1 VHSQRSRGRRF
12 ALDRSPSA
20 VSIVNVHGRLPT
32 VDYIRGMVRAIAA
45 ISFCYDLS
53 VGLALVFLRPQ
64 LQAAFGVAAPQ
75 PPIHVDLNALFL
87 ICVGAGYVLPYRDPV
102 GHRAYMWIFGVALK
116 AGGAAAF
123 ILDYVVRGSPRA
135 FLLFA
140 ASDGALA
147 LASLAALTLKP
158 PVDRNA

>member
-1 VHSQRSRGRRF
+1 
-12 ALDRSPSA
+12 
-20 VSIVNVHGRLPT
+20 
-32 VDYIRGMVRAIAA
+32 MVRAIAA
-45 ISFCYDLS
+45 ISFFYDLS
-53 VGLALVFLRPQ
+53 VGLTLILRPQ
-64 LQAAFGVAAPQ
+64 VQAIFGVAAPH

-87 ICVGAGYVLPYRDPV
+87 MCVGAGYVLPYRDPV
-102 GHRAYMWIFGVALK
+102 RHRAYIWIFGVALK

-123 ILDYVVRGSPRA
+123 ILDYVFRGSPPS

-158 PVDRNA
+158 PVERNA